1 MTNTKK
7 VTKNSE
13 YRLSEEGFK
22 FLLTLEKWRTT
33 PKMDGT
39 GQWTVGLRHTG
50 DDVEPER
57 EYTDEEILEMFE
69 EDRGFYEDDVRSIFD
84 PKFMTQNMFDA
95 CFFFAFSVGGIS
107 GTELGRM
114 IEKNPYDDRL
124 RDFWKY
130 TYTSGK
136 KNKALV
142 MRRIKEVNYYF
153 S

>member
-1 MTNTKK
+1 MNKK
-7 VTKNSE
+7 IAKNKE
-13 YRLSEEGFK
+13 YHLSEEGFK
-22 FLLTLEKWRTT
+22 FLLTLEKWRTV
-33 PKMDGT
+33 PKLDGS

-57 EYTDEEILEMFE
+57 EYSDDELMQLFETDRE
-69 EDRGFYEDDVRSIFD
+69 FYEDDVRSIFD

-95 CFFFAFSVGGIS
+95 CFCFAFSVGGIS
-107 GTELGRM
+107 GTELGKM

-130 TYTSGK
+130 TYTQGK

-153 S
+153 A